1 MVLFTPGHKEFAQHV
16 GVQYLLGEKPKS
28 TLLTM
33 KCCVIELCLLTTG
46 KKSISGWSVR
56 VFFNGTKGHTRQ
68 RFSFGNRRGG
78 LVRVLLLMLCFDPAM
93 GDRGEWA
100 HGATPLWPVWALVT
114 RLKLALGRAYIY
126 AHVYI
131 LHSCHFSGGGVDLT
145 CETRQWQPRVN
156 HAVSQELK

>member
-16 GVQYLLGEKPKS
+16 GVKYLLGEKPKS

-68 RFSFGNRRGG
+68 HFYFGDRRGG

-93 GDRGEWA
+93 GDRGESA
-100 HGATPLWPVWALVT
+100 HGATPLWPAWALVT
-114 RLKLALGRAYIY
+114 RLKLALGGVYIY

-131 LHSCHFSGGGVDLT
+131 LHSCHFSGGGLT
-145 CETRQWQPRVN
+145 LV
-156 HAVSQELK
+156 